1 MGDKTINTIAIV
13 GGGVTG
19 LAIGWQLAKRGC
31 SVTVFE
37 RHQIGGGASWAAAGM
52 LAAQAEAEPGEESL
66 HRLLLA
72 GQQIWPTFAAELEA
86 EAEIEI
92 GYRQEG
98 TLLVAVNRDEQER
111 LRSQLTYQQA
121 QGLDLTW
128 LSGYEVR
135 QKEPYLSRHV
145 VGALY
150 SPQDHQVDNRLLVQ
164 ALKQVYLKVG
174 GQLQEGAS
182 VQDLIVVDGQVN
194 GLILKSQPLTE
205 DRKADPQ
212 ADPLA
217 DPQTNP
223 QADLAVGCETVFAA
237 DTVVITTGAWA
248 GSRSPLAKWV
258 DLPVRPIKGQM
269 LAVQMPA
276 DQILTEHVIW
286 GEDVYLVPRR
296 DGRLLI
302 GATVEEKGFE
312 TQITV
317 GGLLDLLKQA
327 WTILPGLY
335 DMPMI
340 ETWAGLRPGSP
351 DDAPILGK
359 TSIEGLY
366 VATGHHR
373 NGILLCPLTAYA
385 MSDLIVTN
393 AWPQVCDSFTL
404 QRFHPDR
411 ERVAVGAGELNHR
424 M

>member
-19 LAIGWQLAKRGC
+19 LAMGWQLAKRGC

-92 GYRQEG
+92 GYRTEG

-111 LRSQLTYQQA
+111 LRSQLAYQQA

-135 QKEPYLSRHV
+135 QQEPYLSRHV

-164 ALKQVYLKVG
+164 ALKRVFLKVG
-174 GQLQEGAS
+174 GQLREGAS

-194 GLILKSQPLTE
+194 GLILKSQLLPE
-205 DRKADPQ
+205 DPQ
-212 ADPLA
+212 ADPGIR
-217 DPQTNP
+217 
-223 QADLAVGCETVFAA
+223 VETAFAA
-237 DTVVITTGAWA
+237 DTVVIATGAWA

-276 DQILTEHVIW
+276 DQILTDHVIW

-351 DDAPILGK
+351 DDAPILGQ

-385 MSDLIVTN
+385 MSDLIMTN

-411 ERVAVGAGELNHR
+411 ERVAVGAGGLNHR